1 MLRWLI
7 PILVLLNLGLFAWG
21 YLQPQPRDEA
31 PAPLPYGAPT
41 IRLLSEREQPRP
53 AAATGDRKEPGPQAK
68 EESGAEL
75 GSSGTRPEVTSMAG
89 AAAVESTEPVDH
101 GQAVWEDERPTRCL
115 RLGPFEQ
122 QATAADVA
130 AGLSAAGHDARLQVK
145 IERRQSG
152 YWVLIPPGTE
162 DPDFV
167 IVNLELAGIQDQWR
181 FSKGELTGAISLGLY
196 SGRKQAKTRQDEL
209 TDKGFDAEIRPRTV
223 EESGYWIESNYAQGD
238 EAAEAALE
246 QLYREHQW
254 LGYPP
259 PGCEEVATP

>member
-7 PILVLLNLGLFAWG
+7 PILVLLNMALFAWG
-21 YLQPQPRDEA
+21 YLQPQPREEA
-31 PAPLPYGAPT
+31 PAPLPYGVPT

-53 AAATGDRKEPGPQAK
+53 AAATGDRKEAGPQAK

-75 GSSGTRPEVTSMAG
+75 GSSGTRPEDTSMAG
-89 AAAVESTEPVDH
+89 AAAVGLAEPVDH
-101 GQAVWEDERPTRCL
+101 GQTVWEDEHPTRCL

-122 QATAADVA
+122 QTTAADAA
-130 AGLSAAGHDARLQVK
+130 AGLSAAGHEARLQVK
-145 IERRQSG
+145 TERRQSG

-167 IVNLELAGIQDQWR
+167 IVNLELAGIQDLWR
-181 FSKGELTGAISLGLY
+181 FSKGALAGAISLGLY
-196 SGRKQAKTRQDEL
+196 SDRKQAKERQNEL

-223 EESGYWIESNYAQGD
+223 EESGYWIESTYAQGD
-238 EAAEAALE
+238 ETAEAALE
-246 QLYREHQW
+246 QLYLEHHW

-259 PGCEEVATP
+259 PECEEVATP